1 MIPCLDLLEKTQC
14 FPFYTYDEDGSNRRE
29 NITDWALA
37 QFRSHYRDNAIGKWD
52 IFHYIYALLHHP
64 QYRTRYRAN
73 LKRDLPHIP
82 FVGQPQGVVPTA
94 ADGPVPNAGDDP
106 VPSNAESGSAG
117 FWAFANAG
125 ARLAEIH
132 VGYEAQP
139 EYCLKDIENRD
150 APLNWRVEKMRL
162 SKDKTQIEYNDFLTL
177 AGIPPKAFEYRLGNR
192 SALEWIIDQYCVKT
206 DNRSGIINDPNR
218 EGDPKYIYKLI
229 GKVIVVSLETVA
241 IVEGLPR
248 LDIREVCHD

>member
-1 MIPCLDLLEKTQC
+1 MSMACSTIRNTARDTAPTSSATCRTFHLWDNHRGLSLR
-14 FPFYTYDEDGSNRRE
+14 PRMALRE
-29 NITDWALA
+29 TA
-37 QFRSHYRDNAIGKWD
+37 RSFEIDR
-52 IFHYIYALLHHP
+52 
-64 QYRTRYRAN
+64 
-73 LKRDLPHIP
+73 
-82 FVGQPQGVVPTA
+82 VVPTA

-139 EYCLKDIENRD
+139 EYCLKDIENPD

-177 AGIPPKAFEYRLGNR
+177 DGIPPKAFDYQLGNR

-206 DNRSGIINDPNR
+206 DKRSGSGIINDPNR
-218 EGDPKYIYKLI
+218 EADPKYIYKLI
-229 GKVIVVSLETVA
+229 GKVIAVSLETVA
-241 IVEGLPR
+241 IVEGLPELEGVGNKNNQSEAKR
-248 LDIREVCHD
+248 TEK